1 MNPGDYEFLRVER
14 EGHLL
19 VVTIRRAQVLN
30 ALHPAATRELAHV
43 FDAYESDK
51 DLWVAI
57 LTAEG
62 DRAFCV
68 GNDLK
73 HRSPPGEQ
81 WELPLSGFGGLTARY
96 DMVKP
101 VIAAVNGV
109 AAGGGFE
116 LALACDLI
124 IAAEHAAFT
133 LPEVRLGLAALAGGV
148 HRLPRSIGLHQ
159 AMGIVLTG
167 RKVSAKEGKSLG
179 FVNEV
184 VEGPDLM
191 DAARRWADEI
201 TAASPMSVRA
211 SKQAMNCG
219 LDQPSLRAATEAH
232 YPAVAE
238 LLDSEDF
245 QEGPA
250 AFLER
255 RTPSWTS
262 L

>member
-1 MNPGDYEFLRVER
+1 MTYPRYEYRSAVR

-19 VVTIRRAQVLN
+19 TVTIRRPDVLN
-30 ALHPAATRELAHV
+30 ALHPPATAELVDA
-43 FDAYESDK
+43 FDRFEADDEA
-51 DLWVAI
+51 WVAI
-57 LTAEG
+57 ITGDG

-73 HRSPPGEQ
+73 HQSPPGEQ
-81 WELPLSGFGGLTARY
+81 WALPASGFGGLTARY

-101 VIAAVNGV
+101 VIAAVNGI

-124 IAAEHAAFT
+124 VAADRAQFT

-148 HRLPRSIGLHQ
+148 HRLPRSIGFQQ

-167 RKVSAKEGKSLG
+167 RRVRADEGLRLG

-184 VEGPDLM
+184 VTAQELPS
-191 DAARRWADEI
+191 AARRWAHEI
-201 TAASPMSVRA
+201 ISNSPMSVRA
-211 SKQAMNCG
+211 SKQAMRRG
-219 LDQPSLRAATEAH
+219 LDLHSVRAATDAH
-232 YPAVAE
+232 YPAVDAM
-238 LLDSEDF
+238 LASDDF
-245 QEGPA
+245 LEGPA

-255 RTPSWTS
+255 RSPVWKAR
-262 L
+262 